1 MLFELN
7 LTQLSDFSGLFLSLS
22 LSLSLFLSLSIYIY
36 HSTFKASAQIILDL
50 EMLKFSKKNAFLNNN
65 FFCEGK

>member
-7 LTQLSDFSGLFLSLS
+7 LTQLSDFSGLFPS
-22 LSLSLFLSLSIYIY
+22 LSLSIYILY
-36 HSTFKASAQIILDL
+36 HSTLKASAQIILDL
-50 EMLKFSKKNAFLNNN
+50 EMLKFSKKNAFLDNK